1 MAQLPVYDR
10 TGREVGSYAISP
22 EEIAET
28 INKQLLHDVVV
39 MYQANLRQ
47 GTFRS
52 KGRGEVAGS
61 TKKLYRQ
68 KGTGNARAGSRRSGT
83 RRGGGHIFAK
93 RPRDFSYRMPKKAV
107 QAATRM
113 AIASRIRDN
122 EIVVIDDLGF
132 AAPKTREMAAIL
144 KALKLTGLSTL
155 VATVATDSNVYR
167 SSRNI
172 EGVTVSPVADL
183 NALAVLK
190 PKRLLVTKA
199 ALDEIKS
206 RAARATQKDSAA

>member
-1 MAQLPVYDR
+1 
-10 TGREVGSYAISP
+10 
-22 EEIAET
+22 
-28 INKQLLHDVVV
+28 
-39 MYQANLRQ
+39 
-47 GTFRS
+47 
-52 KGRGEVAGS
+52 
-61 TKKLYRQ
+61 
-68 KGTGNARAGSRRSGT
+68 
-83 RRGGGHIFAK
+83 
-93 RPRDFSYRMPKKAV
+93 MPKKAV

>member
-1 MAQLPVYDR
+1 MAQLPIYDR
-10 TGREVGSYAISP
+10 TGREVGSYTISP
-22 EEIAET
+22 EEVSPT
-28 INKQLLHDVVV
+28 INQQLLHDAVV

-47 GTFRS
+47 GTFRT

-93 RPRDFSYRMPKKAV
+93 RPRDFSYRMPRKAV

-132 AAPKTREMAAIL
+132 SAPKTKEMAAIL
-144 KALKLTGLSTL
+144 KALKLDGLTTL
-155 VATVATDSNVYR
+155 VTTAAIDSNVYR

-183 NALAVLK
+183 NALSVLK
-190 PKRLLVTKA
+190 PRRLLVTKA
-199 ALDEIKS
+199 ALDEIK
-206 RAARATQKDSAA
+206 ARSTRVATKDDEA